1 MDLAGWYL
9 SDNPEN
15 PRKWPFPAGT
25 RIAAGGYLLIWADED
40 GGDSPGLHAN
50 FKLSASGEQV
60 LLVDT
65 DARLNALRDSV
76 SFGPV
81 GPDMALGRTTAQPE
95 ELSPVP
101 PTPGAANP

>member
-1 MDLAGWYL
+1 L
-9 SDNPEN
+9 P
-15 PRKWPFPAGT
+15 
-25 RIAAGGYLLIWADED
+25 GGYLLIWADED

-50 FKLSASGEQV
+50 FRLSAKGEQL

-76 SFGPV
+76 SFGLV
-81 GPDMALGRTTAQPE
+81 RPDIALGRTTAQPE